1 MRAIDCLVG
10 ALAAG
15 GPGGGG
21 VVGWAFGTFAWLGVP
36 LALKHILPSF
46 GYFGHVKWELGYLS

>member
-1 MRAIDCLVG
+1 M
-10 ALAAG
+10 
-15 GPGGGG
+15 
-21 VVGWAFGTFAWLGVP
+21 GWAFGTFAWLGVP

>member
-15 GPGGGG
+15 GPGGG

>member
-10 ALAAG
+10 ALAGG
-15 GPGGGG
+15 GPGG

-36 LALKHILPSF
+36 LALKHILPSL